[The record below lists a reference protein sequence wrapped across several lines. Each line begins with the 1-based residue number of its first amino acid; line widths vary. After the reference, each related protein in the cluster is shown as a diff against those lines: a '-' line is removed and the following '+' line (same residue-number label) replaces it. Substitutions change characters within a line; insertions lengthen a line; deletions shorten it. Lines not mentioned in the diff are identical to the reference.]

1 MHRLLLDLT
10 TAGYPRDFLLARLH
24 GRRQRRSRR
33 TGRMGEPLT
42 DPWSTR
48 QKELCWIYKTMDQ
61 KTRREFGLCFL
72 YFELRRLL
80 IALRRLAGQSREG
93 LEQLKREPLLNRQL
107 VRSLQGAAT
116 VVDAARRLDAAL
128 TEKNRPAPRLEQIFL
143 EQGGR
148 KMEEHLVN
156 LFFCFSL
163 SREHKAP
170 LRHFFAQLIDL
181 QNLLALL
188 KSQRWELPEPP
199 VLLPGGTYTPQQWQV
214 LLRPGQELKLRQ
226 TVKRLSGSAEFS
238 AESVEHAVSGRILR
252 SLHRQAR
259 SVPDPFL
266 ILYYLWAGYL
276 QTRNLGLQHW
286 GGEQLAAWERFG

>member
-1 MHRLLLDLT
+1 
-10 TAGYPRDFLLARLH
+10 
-24 GRRQRRSRR
+24 
-33 TGRMGEPLT
+33 
-42 DPWSTR
+42 
-48 QKELCWIYKTMDQ
+48 MDQ

-93 LEQLKREPLLNRQL
+93 LEQLEREPLLNRQL

-128 TEKNRPAPRLEQIFL
+128 TEKNRPAPRLEQIFV

-148 KMEEHLVN
+148 KMEEQLVN
-156 LFFCFSL
+156 FFFRFAL
-163 SREHKAP
+163 AREHKAP
-170 LRHFFAQLIDL
+170 LRHFFGQLIDL
-181 QNLLALL
+181 QNLLALI
-188 KSQRWELPEPP
+188 KTQRWKLPEHP
-199 VLLPGGTYTPQQWQV
+199 VFLPGGTHTPQQWQA
-214 LLRPGQELKLRQ
+214 LLGPGQELKLRQ

-252 SLHRQAR
+252 SLHHQAR

-266 ILYYLWAGYL
+266 ILYYLWGEYL